1 MYLCTCVDE
10 KEAVEHVLVKRMRR
24 RQVSRKARIDKV
36 RAASVLWKRGT
47 VSNGR
52 QGRNR
57 VDIVRAAFILLHS
70 GIIHA
75 DILKTL

>member
-1 MYLCTCVDE
+1 MYLCTCVEE

-24 RQVSRKARIDKV
+24 RQMSRKARIDKV

-52 QGRNR
+52 RGRNR
-57 VDIVRAAFILLHS
+57 VDIVRVAFILLHS

-75 DILKTL
+75 VILKTL

>member
-1 MYLCTCVDE
+1 MYLCTCVKE
-10 KEAVEHVLVKRMRR
+10 KNAVELVLVWRMRR

-52 QGRNR
+52 RGRNR

-70 GIIHA
+70 GTIHA